1 MRSNISDLIGHVF
14 KILDYKYRLNPCF
27 DAIFEEIQVQ
37 KMEEWLNKMR
47 KWCSIRERC
56 ELDVRTKLKK
66 ADVNESELQ
75 QLIAR
80 LIEEDFMSESRFL
93 ESYIRTHIEYK
104 GWGPHKIANGLKI
117 KGFDSSSAWEAVNSW
132 DQKAFESALS
142 RLLER
147 RAGEWKENRERVIR
161 FLVSRGYRMGD
172 ILRQGATL
180 EQG

>member
-1 MRSNISDLIGHVF
+1 MRANISDLIGRVF
-14 KILDYKYRLNPCF
+14 KIQDCKYRLNPCF
-27 DAIFEEIQVQ
+27 DAIFGQIRVQ
-37 KMEEWLNKMR
+37 KMEKWLNKMR

-56 ELDVRTKLKK
+56 EQDVRTKMKN
-66 ADVNESELQ
+66 ADVNETEIQ
-75 QLIAR
+75 QVIAR
-80 LIEEDFMSESRFL
+80 LIEEDFMSENRFL

-104 GWGPHKIANGLKI
+104 GWGQHKIVNGLKI
-117 KGFDSSSAWEAVNSW
+117 KGFDSSSAWDAVNSW
-132 DQKAFESALS
+132 DQKAFERALI

-161 FLVSRGYRMGD
+161 FLVSRGYRMED